1 MLSREDM
8 ILVIQGEYAVSD
20 KPNVV
25 ISTLLGSCVSACLWD
40 DKAHIG
46 GLNHIVLSTEASGDS
61 RSAYHGINAMEIL
74 INDLVK
80 LGASRG
86 RLQAKIFGGARM
98 IKGLSDVGA
107 SNAAFV
113 QSFLERDGI
122 PCISKSVG
130 GTSARKIQ
138 FWPTT
143 GRARQ
148 MLVGAGDIR
157 EEVPVVRAPPPSD
170 DVELF

>member
-1 MLSREDM
+1 
-8 ILVIQGEYAVSD
+8 
-20 KPNVV
+20 
-25 ISTLLGSCVSACLWD
+25 
-40 DKAHIG
+40 
-46 GLNHIVLSTEASGDS
+46 
-61 RSAYHGINAMEIL
+61 
-74 INDLVK
+74 
-80 LGASRG
+80 
-86 RLQAKIFGGARM
+86 M